1 MTNKERVS
9 VLRLTLH
16 GVTVGFLAGY
26 QGGKTVLSFDPA
38 FRERRSRPTLSLVT
52 HPDFPKAA
60 KLLAKPWVTQQRLHP
75 VLTNML
81 PEGAQREHLAQ
92 SLKVHVDNEFPL
104 LSALGFDLPGALI
117 ATPVVPEDIPDYALQ
132 HRIGIQP
139 VPVPPAVSA
148 LRFSLAGVRNKFS
161 MRLREGRYDIAP
173 PGELGDWIVKP
184 PSSRHPFVPLNEF
197 SAMSLAR
204 SAGVSVP
211 EISLVP
217 VRRLDG
223 LPALNLPAEE
233 YAYAVRRFDRHA
245 TQRIHI
251 EDFAQVFVRYAH
263 EKYGRA
269 NYEQIGQ
276 VLYQYTGQPLANAQ
290 QFARRLLVNILL
302 ANGDAHLKN
311 WSLIY
316 PDAMTPELAPAYDI
330 VFTRAYI
337 ENERHFALNLGK
349 THDWYEI
356 EWSHFQSWAEHA
368 DIPWRAIKPH
378 LEDVLDKARSLW
390 SQQLAVLPMADA
402 QKEMLTAHWSLLQ
415 PDFRIGQRASARTAR

>member
-1 MTNKERVS
+1 MSNKERVS

-26 QGGKTVLSFDPA
+26 QGGKNVLAFDPA

-75 VLTNML
+75 VLSNML

-92 SLKVHVDNEFPL
+92 TLKVHVDHEFPL

-117 ATPVVPEDIPDYALQ
+117 ATPVAPEDIPDYVLQ
-132 HRIGIQP
+132 HRTGIEP
-139 VPVPPAVSA
+139 VPVPPAVSG
-148 LRFSLAGVRNKFS
+148 LRFSLAGMQNKFS
-161 MRLREGRYDIAP
+161 MRQREGRYDIAP
-173 PGELGDWIVKP
+173 PAELGDWIVKP

-204 SAGVSVP
+204 SAGVDVP

-217 VRRLDG
+217 VSRLDG
-223 LPALNLPAEE
+223 LPPLNLPAEE
-233 YAYAVRRFDRHA
+233 YAYAVRRFDRRA
-245 TQRIHI
+245 TQRTHS

-316 PDAMTPELAPAYDI
+316 PDAVTPELAPAYDI

-349 THDWYEI
+349 THDWYEVD
-356 EWSHFQSWAEHA
+356 WSHFQSWAEHA

-378 LEDVLDKARSLW
+378 LEDALDKARSLW
-390 SQQLAVLPMADA
+390 PQQLAVLPMADA
-402 QKEMLTAHWSLLQ
+402 HKEMLTAHWNLLQ
-415 PDFRIGQRASARTAR
+415 PDLRIGEIAHAPR